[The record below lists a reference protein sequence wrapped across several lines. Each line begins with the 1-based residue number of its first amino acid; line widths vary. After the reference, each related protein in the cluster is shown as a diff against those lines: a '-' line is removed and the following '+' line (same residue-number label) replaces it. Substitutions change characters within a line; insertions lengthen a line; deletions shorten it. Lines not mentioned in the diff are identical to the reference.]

1 MTDTVELL
9 PTYDAGLLSDFGGGN
24 VYWWQNYIRAELGR
38 AHDFYAAQFEATTV
52 PKSVADGLAEA
63 LGNSAAM
70 LGAVYQWLDKVNAA
84 GGATSISGIA
94 ACNAMLKS
102 IEGNRSR
109 AEKLVME
116 PTRNAL
122 TEYRKATQ

>member
-63 LGNSAAM
+63 AARTAEVVEMAGASNLMNGVQLGQVS
-70 LGAVYQWLDKVNAA
+70 WLIKMNDA
-84 GGATSISGIA
+84 
-94 ACNAMLKS
+94 L
-102 IEGNRSR
+102 EQ
-109 AEKLVME
+109 
-116 PTRNAL
+116 TRLAL